1 LREVDDHY
9 KKYKKSIHT
18 EFMRL
23 QEATMLP
30 PTVEGEPDHDLLQSI
45 IDRLALEIMSRFD
58 ASHGGFGRAPKFPQS
73 HVLALTI
80 LEYHLQG
87 HKALL
92 NIATKTLQKMAGGA
106 IYDDAE
112 GGFFRYST
120 ARDWSVPHYEKMCED
135 QARLL
140 VNYLEAYQVTKQ
152 EIFGT
157 TARSILRYAEA
168 TLTDPSGGFYGSQD
182 ADEEYYQLGLEERK
196 AREPPRID
204 KTLYTNWNA
213 EMISAF
219 LLAAAVL
226 EQPAY
231 RRIGL
236 KTVNL
241 LLDKNFS
248 SEEGMHHAY
257 PERGEPLRSLLT
269 DQTRMVRCLID
280 AYQASADRRSW
291 TMQRNLQFSCLTS
304 CRANRE
310 GFTTDQM
317 TLARWEP

>member
-1 LREVDDHY
+1 MDGTTYCDDEVARLIKRRYIPIRVDRDQRPDIDQRYNMGGWPTTALLTPDGEVLAGATYVPAQQMKRWLREVDDHY

-120 ARDWSVPHYEKMCED
+120 TRDWSVPHYEKMCIKSPSRRFSE
-135 QARLL
+135 QQP
-140 VNYLEAYQVTKQ
+140 EA
-152 EIFGT
+152 F
-157 TARSILRYAEA
+157 
-168 TLTDPSGGFYGSQD
+168 
-182 ADEEYYQLGLEERK
+182 
-196 AREPPRID
+196 
-204 KTLYTNWNA
+204 
-213 EMISAF
+213 
-219 LLAAAVL
+219 
-226 EQPAY
+226 
-231 RRIGL
+231 
-236 KTVNL
+236 
-241 LLDKNFS
+241 
-248 SEEGMHHAY
+248 
-257 PERGEPLRSLLT
+257 
-269 DQTRMVRCLID
+269 
-280 AYQASADRRSW
+280 
-291 TMQRNLQFSCLTS
+291 
-304 CRANRE
+304 
-310 GFTTDQM
+310 
-317 TLARWEP
+317 